1 MMFEHER
8 SFVKQIITYLKG
20 KEYGKACELS
30 KQFVDKHPN
39 SMMAHYLFAKSCYWK
54 KDFVSALAEGHKA
67 LNLSEAKED
76 MAAAAVFLACV
87 YYELKRFT
95 RGYEV
100 LTMVRH
106 LEDEKVE
113 KALFIL
119 SLCKDEPETALMHV
133 DALYKINKEVAE
145 SFVGRFLEL
154 AKGMGVSGS
163 AAFLF

>member
-1 MMFEHER
+1 
-8 SFVKQIITYLKG
+8 
-20 KEYGKACELS
+20 
-30 KQFVDKHPN
+30 
-39 SMMAHYLFAKSCYWK
+39 
-54 KDFVSALAEGHKA
+54 
-67 LNLSEAKED
+67 
-76 MAAAAVFLACV
+76 
-87 YYELKRFT
+87 
-95 RGYEV
+95 
-100 LTMVRH
+100 MVRH